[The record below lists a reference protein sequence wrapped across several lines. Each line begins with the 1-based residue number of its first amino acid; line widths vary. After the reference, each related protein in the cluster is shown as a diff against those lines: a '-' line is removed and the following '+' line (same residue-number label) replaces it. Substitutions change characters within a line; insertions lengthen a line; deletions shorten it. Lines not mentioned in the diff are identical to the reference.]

1 MVTAPAS
8 KRTISIAAIV
18 ASTALLYLYTKRRR
32 KTMVTSITAKRGSEG
47 MNLPTSLSK
56 NTIDIIVATAGVVAP
71 KALDIT
77 SDFYSNVL
85 VKYPSLLAFFNPAH
99 K

>member
-1 MVTAPAS
+1 MVYTPSSS
-8 KRTISIAAIV
+8 KQALTIAAIV
-18 ASTALLYLYTKRRR
+18 ASTALLYLYKRRR
-32 KTMVTSITAKRGSEG
+32 KMVTTITAKRGSDG

-56 NTIDIIVATAGVVAP
+56 ETIDIIVATAGVVAP

-77 SDFYSNVL
+77 SDFYTNVL